1 MNKQKNKA
9 LLFAGATAGLNN
21 HVLLVTTPATG
32 EFRHSSLHADLSGIK
47 QKQSRIGGLER

>member
-1 MNKQKNKA
+1 MDKKQNKA
-9 LLFAGATAGLNN
+9 LLFAGATTGLNN
-21 HVLLVTTPATG
+21 HVMLVTTPATG